1 MDDINSTEWWRWK
14 MLRLVADYLYNPT
27 ELNEA
32 HIKAVLRDYRR
43 FHLDKAAQFSD
54 EHEQV
59 MDYY

>member
-32 HIKAVLRDYRR
+32 HIKAVLKDYRR
-43 FHLDKAAQFSD
+43 SHLDKAAQFSD

>member
-32 HIKAVLRDYRR
+32 HIKAVLKDYRR
-43 FHLDKAAQFSD
+43 FQLDKVTQFGD
-54 EHEQV
+54 EHEQA